1 MHQAASRRKSSAPS
15 QGVPSPQSE
24 PQPLTGS
31 RHGLPL
37 LPEGEE
43 GGAAVTWDVGL
54 APPCGCLPPP
64 PSTAAPLVAAPSFPS
79 LTLGSPLS
87 LSTTFP
93 TPKPRVSFKNRPY
106 CSKSSSHLP
115 SPPGESPHFFFSS
128 LLPPFYSK
136 IRTEIRLFLT
146 LIPL

>member
-37 LPEGEE
+37 LQEGEK
-43 GGAAVTWDVGL
+43 GGAAVTWDVGRPHPAVASL
-54 APPCGCLPPP
+54 LLPPQLLLWLQPPRFPPSHWAPRFHSPPLFPLRSQGCL
-64 PSTAAPLVAAPSFPS
+64 
-79 LTLGSPLS
+79 
-87 LSTTFP
+87 
-93 TPKPRVSFKNRPY
+93 KNRPC